1 MRKRRTPASL
11 QRSNQRRSNPSTS
24 SSSRRST
31 QWPTQSPS
39 PANTRD
45 SIIDAVYRGTLAFDT
60 GDATLL
66 ESAMTDDAVLETGG
80 TTFEGMETIRTKLF
94 GRIAKLDTT
103 HFVTNMRVGFK
114 EGEAAASVT
123 AGFLAQHYREGQG
136 VVPDATRY
144 LVGGVYF
151 IELVKDGKDGKDGL
165 WKAKHWRVKPTWSEG
180 DRGVMSG
187 H

>member
-1 MRKRRTPASL
+1 MAFPITIPGLK
-11 QRSNQRRSNPSTS
+11 
-24 SSSRRST
+24 
-31 QWPTQSPS
+31 
-39 PANTRD
+39 TRD

-60 GDATLL
+60 GDAALL
-66 ESAMTDDAVLETGG
+66 DSAMTDDAVLETGG
-80 TTFEGMETIRTKLF
+80 TTFEGMELIRTKLF

-103 HFVTNMRVGFK
+103 HFVTNMRVDFK

-151 IELVKDGKDGKDGL
+151 IELVKDGKEGL
-165 WKAKHWRVKPTWSEG
+165 WKAKHWKVKPTWSRYGVRGPQALMEG
-180 DRGVMSG
+180 VWDCGL
-187 H
+187 

>member
-1 MRKRRTPASL
+1 MAF
-11 QRSNQRRSNPSTS
+11 
-24 SSSRRST
+24 
-31 QWPTQSPS
+31 PTTLPGL
-39 PANTRD
+39 NTRD

-60 GDATLL
+60 GDAALL
-66 ESAMTDDAVLETGG
+66 ESAMTDEAVLETGG

-103 HFVTNMRVGFK
+103 HFVTNMRVDFK

-144 LVGGVYF
+144 LVGGVYL
-151 IELVKDGKDGKDGL
+151 IDLVKDGKNEL